1 MDASTTDTQ
10 PQVPQDPPFP
20 ISTPWMPR
28 KLTAAASD
36 SLDVIR
42 AVAAFAVMF
51 GHLRIFFFVDFQHLQ
66 SKSLPLQGLY
76 FFAGFGHQ
84 AVMVFFVLSGFLI
97 SSTVIRSHA
106 LGKWSWRDYAINRA
120 TRLYVVLV
128 PGLLLGFFWDR
139 LGSWLF
145 TAKGIYTHPLSDLGT
160 AVPLNNLTLGNLL
173 GNLLFLQT
181 ILCDTF
187 GSNGPLWS
195 LSNEFWYYVLF
206 PAALAAGL
214 AWARRLFRVA
224 IPFTC
229 LAVFTSIFMGRS
241 ILIGF
246 LIWLAGCGLVFL
258 YSRVRVRSRFAAL
271 GMLCFF
277 SVLSGV
283 TLAVAR
289 ILQRD
294 PVLSDLEVGFTF
306 ALLLFA
312 LLQFAVRGNPSPFSA
327 AAHRFAGFSYSLYV
341 LHFPFLLFFR
351 AWLIPT
357 ERWQPTPPRLL
368 CAAAVGAGS
377 LLYAWLISRFTEAKT
392 DVARRW
398 VNRLLGQAS
407 NIASSPAR

>member
-1 MDASTTDTQ
+1 MDAPTIDTQ
-10 PQVPQDPPFP
+10 PQVPHDLP
-20 ISTPWMPR
+20 STSSTQWMPR
-28 KLTAAASD
+28 KLSASASD

-66 SKSLPLQGLY
+66 SKSWPLEALY

-97 SSTVIRSHA
+97 SSTVIRSHV
-106 LGKWSWRDYAINRA
+106 LGKWSWRDYAVNRA

-145 TAKGIYTHPLSDLGT
+145 APKGIYTHSLSDLGS
-160 AVPLNNLTLGNLL
+160 AVPLKNLTLENML
-173 GNLLFLQT
+173 GNLLFVQT

-206 PAALAAGL
+206 PVALAAGL
-214 AWARRLFRVA
+214 AWAGRRLRVA
-224 IPFTC
+224 IPLTC
-229 LAVFTSIFMGRS
+229 LAVFIGVFLGRN

-246 LIWLAGCGLVFL
+246 LIWIAGCGLVFL
-258 YSRVRVRSRFAAL
+258 YSRVQVRSRFAAL

-277 SVLSGV
+277 SILSGV

-289 ILQRD
+289 VLQRD
-294 PVLSDLEVGFTF
+294 PLLSDLEVGFVFTLF
-306 ALLLFA
+306 LFA
-312 LLQFAVRGNPSPFSA
+312 LLQFAVRGNPSPYSA
-327 AAHRFAGFSYSLYV
+327 VAHRFAGFSYSLYV

-351 AWLIPT
+351 AWLVPP
-357 ERWQPTPPRLL
+357 ERWQPTLTRLL
-368 CAAAVGAGS
+368 CAVSVGAGS
-377 LLYAWLISRFTEAKT
+377 LLYAWLVSRVTEAKT
-392 DVARRW
+392 DVARKW
-398 VNRLLGQAS
+398 VNHLLDRAVNVG
-407 NIASSPAR
+407 NLPAR